1 MRFGIV
7 FYDRPDG
14 SEPVREFLDGLN
26 VKMRAKMVRTIE
38 LLAANGP
45 ELREPYSKPV
55 GDGMFELR
63 VRLATDSTRILYFFD
78 AGQRV
83 VLAHGFVKKT
93 DKIPQGHLDMAMKYR
108 AEYMAREEL

>member
-26 VKMRAKMVRTIE
+26 VKMRAKMVRAIE

-45 ELREPYSKPV
+45 DLREPYSKPV

-63 VRLATDSTRILYFFD
+63 VRLATDSTRILYFFY

-93 DKIPQGHLDMAMKYR
+93 DRIPQGQLDMAMKYR